1 MHFLAIELFSF
12 LRPCLKKPQR
22 PGITERV
29 CDLRGLLS
37 RKVRKT
43 AYEVIKKYLWTHP
56 KGNCDENESW
66 LGVLA
71 SRFGAPASPFKNFL
85 YKVNSGVGALGE
97 SDSVHC
103 RKPFNER
110 MRVHTVLEICLRV
123 VSGDLRS
130 DCGTR
135 HRRGSCNS
143 FYFLHHKSSFS
154 HAYDIRS

>member
-1 MHFLAIELFSF
+1 MTIQKLTRNGMHFLAIELFSF

-43 AYEVIKKYLWTHP
+43 TYEVIKKYLWTHP

-110 MRVHTVLEICLRV
+110 IRVHTPRNLFKGSVR
-123 VSGDLRS
+123 RS
-130 DCGTR
+130 AKRLWYTT
-135 HRRGSCNS
+135 
-143 FYFLHHKSSFS
+143 
-154 HAYDIRS
+154 